1 MFSLLLN
8 VNLPDL
14 LTVWMSLNKPISW
27 NIENPFNLTI
37 AKLNKVRGK
46 LSKNL
51 PPKANKIA
59 KNIEPKK
66 INLRNS
72 FDIFLGEVFAI
83 NFNIKK
89 IIPKI
94 ISVKMSIFIYLV
106 FSHENTT
113 TKKKIRNKNMP

>member
-1 MFSLLLN
+1 M
-8 VNLPDL
+8 
-14 LTVWMSLNKPISW
+14 
-27 NIENPFNLTI
+27 
-37 AKLNKVRGK
+37 LNKVRGK

-72 FDIFLGEVFAI
+72 FDIFLEEVFAI
-83 NFNIKK
+83 NLNIKK
-89 IIPKI
+89 TIPKI

-113 TKKKIRNKNMP
+113 T